1 MVGRLMP
8 PERRRKPR
16 SPAQAALGQA
26 VEQVIAER
34 GVNQSGFAKKAGLD
48 VRQVSALVRGQANP
62 TYNSLRLICDAL
74 EIPPSELMR
83 RVEALSAYTTFVW
96 ARDSGG

>member
-1 MVGRLMP
+1 MA

-26 VEQVIAER
+26 VEQVLAER
-34 GVNQSGFAKKAGLD
+34 GMSQSALARKAGLD
-48 VRQVSALVRGQANP
+48 VRRVNALVRGQANP
-62 TYNSLRLICDAL
+62 TYDSLCLVCGAL

-83 RVEALSAYTTFVW
+83 RVEALSAG
-96 ARDSGG
+96 APGASGDAMTRRG